1 MRVSLQFML
10 ADLHAPVSRAE
21 IDIPEASTLEQ
32 ALAAYLKIHPIND
45 PHNKLPGSY
54 FLIGKNPASL
64 ESVLSDGD
72 EIKVMRILHGG

>member
-10 ADLHAPVSRAE
+10 ADLHAPVGRAE
-21 IDIPEASTLEQ
+21 IDIPDNANLGQ
-32 ALAAYLKIHPIND
+32 ALAECLKLHPIDD
-45 PHNKLPGSY
+45 PHNKLPDSY

-64 ESVLSDGD
+64 ESELRDGD